1 MRQERPRILC
11 ISESPAQ
18 LKEICSAVFSLGY
31 EVISASSPERA
42 LACCIG
48 TNVVA
53 VVLGTE
59 SLTEMGCS
67 AAQSIRMVR
76 PDLPL
81 LLLEQGHN
89 GDVPHGISAVA
100 ANVSVMAQKLVA
112 LLIASL

>member
-11 ISESPAQ
+11 ISESPVQ
-18 LKEICSAVFSLGY
+18 LKEISSAIASLGY
-31 EVISASSPERA
+31 EAILASTPERA

-48 TNVVA
+48 TQVAA

-59 SLTEMGCS
+59 SLTEMGFS
-67 AAQSIRMVR
+67 AAQSIRMAR
-76 PDLPL
+76 PDLPI

-100 ANVSVMAQKLVA
+100 ASVSTMAQKLVA
-112 LLIASL
+112 LL

>member
-11 ISESPAQ
+11 ISESPVQ
-18 LKEICSAVFSLGY
+18 LKEMCSAVFSLGY

-53 VVLGTE
+53 VVLGTD

-67 AAQSIRMVR
+67 AAQSIRMAR

-81 LLLEQGHN
+81 LLLEQQGDN
-89 GDVPHGISAVA
+89 GNVPHGISAVA
-100 ANVSVMAQKLVA
+100 ANVSAMAQKLVA
-112 LLIASL
+112 LLI